1 VSPRVKRFT
10 GSTFRSLKTRNYRL
24 WFVGQT
30 ISVSGTWMQS
40 VAQAWLV
47 LKLAPSSSEGFDLG
61 ITIALQFLP
70 MLLFGVWGGLIA
82 DRFDKR
88 RILFGTQ
95 FSAGLLAVVL
105 AILTITVTV
114 RLWQVFLLALLLGF
128 VNLIDNPTRQSFV
141 VEMVGSDQ
149 LQNAVSLN
157 SIVMN
162 GARIIGPAI
171 GGVLIATVG
180 LGVCFEANAASY
192 IAVIAALALMSRKDL
207 HTVAPTPRAKHQAR
221 EGLRYAWRTRE
232 LRDVLLIV
240 FVTGTLAYNFTVT
253 LALFSKSTFHG
264 GAGVYSLLTSL
275 MASGAV
281 IGGLVVAGRSRP
293 DVVRLGL
300 VGLGFGTFILA
311 VALSPNLVTAAVMI
325 VPMGA
330 FSIAFI
336 ATANST
342 IQLRVDQA
350 MRGRVMAIYAIGFL
364 GTAPIGGP
372 LVGWISQASSPRI
385 ALVIGAASAFV
396 PCAVMLAK
404 RHPAILRRWG
414 TATVEL
420 GEDETQAKTKTKT
433 DAKSGP
439 ATETEDAETQRAEL
453 GVA

>member
-1 VSPRVKRFT
+1 VSPRVRGVART
-10 GSTFRSLKTRNYRL
+10 TFRSLKTRNYRL

-47 LKLAPSSSEGFDLG
+47 LKLAPGSNEGFDLG

-95 FSAGLLAVVL
+95 FSAGVL
-105 AILTITVTV
+105 AFVLAMLVLTGTV

-128 VNLIDNPTRQSFV
+128 VNMIDNPTRQSFV
-141 VEMVGSDQ
+141 VEMVGAED
-149 LQNAVSLN
+149 LPNAVSLN
-157 SIVMN
+157 SIIMN

-180 LGVCFEANAASY
+180 LAVCFEANAASY
-192 IAVIAALALMSRKDL
+192 IAVIIALALMRRRDL
-207 HTVAPTPRAKHQAR
+207 HPATLTPRAKGQAR
-221 EGLRYAWRTRE
+221 EGLKYAWHTKD
-232 LRDVLLIV
+232 LRDVLLVV
-240 FVTGTLAYNFTVT
+240 FAAGTLAYNFTVS
-253 LALFSKSTFHG
+253 LALFSKLTFHG
-264 GAGVYSLLTSL
+264 GAGIYSMLSSL
-275 MASGAV
+275 MATGAV
-281 IGGLVVAGRSRP
+281 IGGIVVAGRSRP
-293 DVVRLGL
+293 DVSRLAA
-300 VGLGFGTFILA
+300 VGCGFGACVLA
-311 VALSPNLVTAAVMI
+311 LALAPNLVAAGVFI

-342 IQLRVDQA
+342 LQMRVDPA

-372 LVGWISQASSPRI
+372 LIGWISQTTSPRV
-385 ALVIGAASAFV
+385 ALSIGAASALI
-396 PCAVMLAK
+396 PCAILLA
-404 RHPAILRRWG
+404 RRG
-414 TATVEL
+414 FRN
-420 GEDETQAKTKTKT
+420 AKEVPEPV
-433 DAKSGP
+433 DAQIDSS
-439 ATETEDAETQRAEL
+439 EDAETQRAEL